1 MDCNDRISGNGSCLR
16 AVVGGL
22 DYSGCFNCNE
32 LCSNEKEEEGRCMS
46 EKSNESLLLR
56 GAFFPTLIV
65 GLLAIAISALIQGLS
80 GLWGALLAQFVVVI
94 FFVIHIAVSRLT
106 RNLDPI
112 STMAMALFSYF
123 AKLFGLGLLL
133 WAISKFTERET
144 INRTAF
150 GITAVLLTIAWLW
163 GEIASY
169 MKLRLHLPLP
179 ESNKQQ

>member
-1 MDCNDRISGNGSCLR
+1 
-16 AVVGGL
+16 V
-22 DYSGCFNCNE
+22 
-32 LCSNEKEEEGRCMS
+32 
-46 EKSNESLLLR
+46 
-56 GAFFPTLIV
+56 
-65 GLLAIAISALIQGLS
+65 AIAISVLIQGLS
-80 GLWGALLAQFVVVI
+80 GFWGALLAQFVVVI

-123 AKLFGLGLLL
+123 AKLFGLCLLL

-144 INRTAF
+144 INRTVF
-150 GITAVLLTIAWLW
+150 GITAVALTIAWLW

-179 ESNKQQ
+179 ESNKEQ

>member
-1 MDCNDRISGNGSCLR
+1 
-16 AVVGGL
+16 
-22 DYSGCFNCNE
+22 
-32 LCSNEKEEEGRCMS
+32 MS
-46 EKSNESLLLR
+46 QPSNESQLLR
-56 GAFFPTLIV
+56 GAFVPTLGV
-65 GLLAIAISALIQGLS
+65 SLLAIAASAVVQGSS
-80 GLWGALLAQFVVVI
+80 GFWGALLAQFVVII

-123 AKLFGLGLLL
+123 AKLFALGALL
-133 WAISKFTERET
+133 WAISKYTDRAT

-150 GITAVLLTIAWLW
+150 GITAVALTIAWLW

-179 ESNKQQ
+179 VPDKPASE